1 MEAEMHSAQSDCSA
15 TPRHR
20 YSHSC
25 IVARMLGDRQPF
37 RTPESHYLPRWYLA
51 LPVR

>member
-1 MEAEMHSAQSDCSA
+1 
-15 TPRHR
+15 
-20 YSHSC
+20 
-25 IVARMLGDRQPF
+25 MLGDRQPF